1 MNIFSI
7 PLTQLLSVLLEGEGG
22 LFDFNAT
29 LPFMAIQFILLTVLL
44 TFIFYKPISNTIK
57 EREAVIEGNLA
68 DASAKLI
75 KADELSQQYDEKLK
89 DGKLK
94 AQAILAAAE
103 SEAKESVAATITE
116 VRADSAKLLSTA
128 NKELEAQ
135 KWSAL
140 LEIEAKIDDLSELI
154 KQKLLLVG

>member
-135 KWSAL
+135 KGAAL